1 VPGTAAVPRR
11 VGRVGGANLC
21 EARNRSLAAARPE
34 NRRPVLALALT
45 FPGPAAPL
53 QGAAVAF
60 SKGLPGY
67 TANCHYRTSVQAVLQ
82 NEIRVG
88 SVQAVLQNEIR
99 VGGLACSASTRYKS
113 AFAGAS
119 PRHPALRPSSRRRA
133 RPLLCLAQALASVVP
148 IRYAAGVGPRET
160 KPSDYAR
167 GPALAVFLGHAA
179 GFGDIHSCAMTVEDL
194 YLAACVVPYISLG
207 Q

>member
-67 TANCHYRTSVQAVLQ
+67 TANCHYRT
-82 NEIRVG
+82 